1 MTETEAEKLLN
12 GLMEQLASIE
22 HDRWAHWQRYMHGK
36 AAKQPD
42 GSLLIPPELVA
53 QWEKQLAT
61 PYSELSEKKKESDR
75 EQVRKYL
82 PVIAEALSNSGER

>member
-1 MTETEAEKLLN
+1 MGA
-12 GLMEQLASIE
+12 LAALHARKS
-22 HDRWAHWQRYMHGK
+22 GK
-36 AAKQPD
+36 AA
-42 GSLLIPPELVA
+42 GRFASHSPELVA

-61 PYSELSEKKKESDR
+61 PYSELSEKKKESDP

>member
-1 MTETEAEKLLN
+1 MTDGRTGSATCTE
-12 GLMEQLASIE
+12 S
-22 HDRWAHWQRYMHGK
+22 GK
-36 AAKQPD
+36 AA
-42 GSLLIPPELVA
+42 GRFASHSPELVA

-75 EQVRKYL
+75 EQIRKYL